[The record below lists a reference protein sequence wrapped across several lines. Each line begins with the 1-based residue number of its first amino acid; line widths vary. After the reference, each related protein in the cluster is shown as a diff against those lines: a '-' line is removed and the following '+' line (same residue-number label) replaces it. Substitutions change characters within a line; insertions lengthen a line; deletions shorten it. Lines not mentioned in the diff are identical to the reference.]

1 MSNGRYSES
10 ERTDEKFNAI
20 NWQEIVTAI
29 QATQENLSK
38 LISED
43 HLTLFGNKYVASNM
57 KIFIKR
63 LTAILKD

>member
-10 ERTDEKFNAI
+10 EITDEERCSAI

-29 QATQENLSK
+29 EATQENPSK

-43 HLTLFGNKYVASNM
+43 HLHTLW
-57 KIFIKR
+57 
-63 LTAILKD
+63 